1 MHKNF
6 CVLCFLP
13 ETRMEETRM
22 QRVMPVQDVTGK
34 RKSKVLVCLLY
45 FSASKLLLLFY
56 ICCHTSFKRAH

>member
-1 MHKNF
+1 
-6 CVLCFLP
+6 
-13 ETRMEETRM
+13 M

-56 ICCHTSFKRAH
+56 ICCHTSFKRAHWC